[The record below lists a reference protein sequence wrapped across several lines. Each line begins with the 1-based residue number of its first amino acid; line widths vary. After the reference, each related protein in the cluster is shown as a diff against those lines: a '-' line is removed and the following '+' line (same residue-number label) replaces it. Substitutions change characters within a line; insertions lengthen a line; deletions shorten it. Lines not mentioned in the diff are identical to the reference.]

1 MANETAWAK
10 PLFVQFLDYAEEADR
25 ILHLCMRG
33 LGAVS
38 RMPALARA
46 LEAEIDWPG
55 EPAAE
60 PDPEGARRVAEAE
73 RWGKFAETE
82 ITDGFPALHS
92 HAVIALWASLEV
104 LVADLAASWLL
115 QERGALAREPIARLK
130 ISVARWAGLDEAER
144 MTYITKELSRSLNAD
159 FKRGVGQFEA
169 ILDAIG
175 LAGPVDP
182 DVRRTLLELNEV
194 RNVLV
199 HRWEWPIG
207 G

>member
-1 MANETAWAK
+1 
-10 PLFVQFLDYAEEADR
+10 
-25 ILHLCMRG
+25 
-33 LGAVS
+33 
-38 RMPALARA
+38 
-46 LEAEIDWPG
+46 
-55 EPAAE
+55 
-60 PDPEGARRVAEAE
+60 
-73 RWGKFAETE
+73 
-82 ITDGFPALHS
+82 
-92 HAVIALWASLEV
+92 
-104 LVADLAASWLL
+104 
-115 QERGALAREPIARLK
+115 
-130 ISVARWAGLDEAER
+130 